1 MLIFG
6 PVQVHHAEVAA
17 YANME
22 NLVMTWGLRPCWVES
37 TLEGGVRFIQQFPN
51 LKLLTL
57 LVDFT
62 EHGWPEPST
71 HSGLKRLKRN
81 EVKRIWGL
89 VQRGFRNAN
98 RYCPDWTA
106 PTLHIVHRTANWSRR
121 EARSV

>member
-37 TLEGGVRFIQQFPN
+37 ALEEGVHFVQQFPK
-51 LKLLTL
+51 LRLLTL

-71 HSGLKRLKRN
+71 LRGLKRLKRN

-89 VQRGFRNAN
+89 VQKAFRDAKGYEAD
-98 RYCPDWTA
+98 RSP
-106 PTLHIVHRTANWSRR
+106 PSLHIVHQTANWSRL
-121 EARSV
+121 EAC